1 MLVLYKYLI
10 FNLKVLSQYPTIE
23 PHNAIC
29 KYISESSKLGQGKL
43 QGPLKSNACQA
54 FLSRLGW
61 ALEQLPRFLFR
72 RRFQVLIDAVLSTFA
87 IWFSYQLR
95 FDFSVPE
102 KHQVVMWTWALLLF
116 FLRPLCLVGM
126 GVYRGTW
133 RYFNFNDAL
142 SFTVGALP
150 TTGLMLLIRMGSASV
165 FGIKVPLIVIVVDY
179 TCFLLLGLG
188 VRGLRRLLYQTSLS
202 HGSLKRTLLV
212 GTEFGLVSGLRQ
224 IDLFG
229 ELVVAGLLTPDPKLI
244 ANRISGYAVIG
255 TPDELAK
262 HLASGQVDLVLVAD
276 SELVCIGDTVS
287 TCMEF
292 GVECRLLPSAKEI
305 LSGDIRVSTTPTP
318 EVVLGNGPHLAFEP
332 HPVVVETFQ
341 GRRVMITGAG
351 GSIGSELS
359 RQVASLPVKR
369 VLLLDQDENAMFH
382 IHTELTRDNP
392 DAPVIPLVADIRD
405 AGRMRSIF
413 ARYSPHVVLHAAAYK
428 HVPVMEHNCSEAV
441 LNNVIGTRNV
451 AELAVEFDA
460 ERFVLI
466 STDKAVNPSSM
477 MGATKR
483 MAELLVQNLARRSN
497 GHPSRTRCTCV
508 RFGNVAGS
516 NGSVIP
522 IFLQQ
527 IAAGGPVTITNEEM
541 TRYFMTIPEAVQLV
555 LQAASIESTGEIYL
569 LDMGDPVKIKDLARR
584 LIQMSG
590 LRPDIDIPI
599 QVTGL
604 RPGEKLHEKLW
615 SDSAKVYP
623 TTFPRVLNVHHVP
636 PPPDFSSHLECL
648 ENAAYTRDDLVTRRT
663 LMTMP
668 IDFGFVPATANT
680 DRAWRL
686 DVPFP
691 ETDGGALAGS
701 AASA

>member
-1 MLVLYKYLI
+1 MR
-10 FNLKVLSQYPTIE
+10 NLRASTFFT
-23 PHNAIC
+23 
-29 KYISESSKLGQGKL
+29 
-43 QGPLKSNACQA
+43 PL
-54 FLSRLGW
+54 LSRLGW
-61 ALEQLPRFLFR
+61 TIEHLPRFLFR
-72 RRFQVLIDAVLSTFA
+72 RRVQVLIDAILSTFA

-95 FDFSVPE
+95 FDFNVPDN
-102 KHQVVMWTWALLLF
+102 HRVVMWTWALLLF
-116 FLRPLCLVGM
+116 FLRPLCLLAM

-133 RYFNFNDAL
+133 RYFNFSDAVT
-142 SFTVGALP
+142 FTTGALP
-150 TTGLMLLIRMGSASV
+150 VTGVMLLVRVGSATV

-188 VRGLRRLLYQTSLS
+188 ARALRRMLYQTSLS

-224 IDLFG
+224 IDMFP
-229 ELVVAGLLTPDPKLI
+229 ELTVMGLLAPDAKLVGS
-244 ANRISGYAVIG
+244 RISGFAVIG

-262 HLASGQVDLVLVAD
+262 HLASREVDLVLVAD
-276 SELVCIGDTVS
+276 AELACIGDTVS
-287 TCMEF
+287 TSMEF
-292 GVECRLLPSAKEI
+292 GVEVRLLPSAKDI
-305 LSGDIRVSTTPTP
+305 VSGDVRVSTTPTP
-318 EVVLGNGPHLAFEP
+318 AVALGGGADLVFEP
-332 HPVVVETFQ
+332 HPL
-341 GRRVMITGAG
+341 VMEAFRDRCVLITGAG

-369 VLLLDQDENAMFH
+369 VLLIDQDENAMFN
-382 IHTELTRDNP
+382 IHTELTRHHP
-392 DAPVIPLVADIRD
+392 DTAIVPLVADIRD

-413 ARYSPHVVLHAAAYK
+413 ARYNPKVVLHAAAYK

-451 AELAVEFDA
+451 GDLAVEFDA
-460 ERFVLI
+460 ERFLLI

-483 MAELLVQNLARRSN
+483 MAELLVQSLARRSN
-497 GHPSRTRCTCV
+497 GHPNRTRCTCV

-522 IFLQQ
+522 IFLKQ

-555 LQAASIESTGEIYL
+555 LQAASIDSTGEIYL
-569 LDMGDPVKIKDLARR
+569 LDMGNPVKIRDLARR

-615 SDSAKVYP
+615 ADSAKVCP
-623 TTFPRVLNVHHVP
+623 TAFPRVLNVHPAP
-636 PPPDFSSHLECL
+636 PPPDFASYVECL
-648 ENAAYTRDDLVTRRT
+648 ENAAYTRDDLLTRRT

-668 IDFGFVPATANT
+668 IDFGSIQATAET
-680 DRAWRL
+680 DKAWRL
-686 DVPFP
+686 DAPFP
-691 ETDGGALAGS
+691 ETDGRGLAG
-701 AASA
+701 AATA